1 MNHIVIYIIINNLG
15 GIKMKRTLSIAL
27 CLLLAIALVACGGD
41 SSPAQDSQQADD
53 AQKEIAVLFP
63 GDVGYFN
70 AVKEGF
76 ERGAAEFNIKITY
89 VDAGWDAATQ
99 VSQIEDAIQ
108 RNVDLIAVCCAD
120 ALAFQNAVP
129 DINAA
134 GIPVIAFTNGIG
146 TDPTG
151 FFPGLVT
158 YVGQNEIDTG
168 RIVGEY
174 AVQLL
179 GEAGGKVVRIEGV
192 PGTTPQ
198 INRRAGFE
206 EGIASNPNIEIVFT
220 QTSNWSKEEAIRIV
234 EDLIQ
239 ANTEMHL
246 IYAQDAGSAIGASMA
261 LQEAGLRDQ
270 VYILAID
277 GSIEALAAVKD
288 GTIDATTWMSAK
300 DEGYYT
306 MKAAH
311 DFFNG
316 VDVPSVTQLYQVLVT
331 KDNVDQFEGQF

>member
-1 MNHIVIYIIINNLG
+1 
-15 GIKMKRTLSIAL
+15 MKRILTIAL
-27 CLLLAIALVACGGD
+27 CLLLTLGLVACGGGTDATPDPGTSAPQPDD
-41 SSPAQDSQQADD
+41 SP
-53 AQKEIAVLFP
+53 KEVAVLFP

-76 ERGAAEFNIKITY
+76 DRAAAEFNIKITY

-99 VSQIEDAIQ
+99 VTQIEDAIQ
-108 RNVDLIAVCCAD
+108 RGVDLIAVCCAD

-129 DINAA
+129 TINAA
-134 GIPVIAFTNGIG
+134 DIPVIAFTNGIG

-151 FFPGLVT
+151 LFPGLVT

-206 EGIASNPNIEIVFT
+206 EGIASNPNIEVVFT

-246 IYAQDAGSAIGASMA
+246 IFAQDAGSAIGASMA
-261 LQEAGLRDQ
+261 LQEAGLRDR
-270 VYILAID
+270 VFVLAID

-288 GTIDATTWMSAK
+288 GTIDCTTWMSAK
-300 DEGYYT
+300 DEGYFT
-306 MKAAH
+306 IKAAH
-311 DFFNG
+311 DYFN
-316 VDVPSVTQLYQVLVT
+316 DISVPPVTQLYQTLVT
-331 KDNVDQFEGQF
+331 KENVDQFEGQF